1 MNPNIQVRVLSLPLK
16 TKVMKNIIVFTL
28 LCVAGLVALI
38 EGTIS
43 LLSWG
48 LIKTHLGLRIGKYS
62 EEIEKFY

>member
-1 MNPNIQVRVLSLPLK
+1 
-16 TKVMKNIIVFTL
+16 MKNFIIFTL

-43 LLSWG
+43 VLSWG

-62 EEIEKFY
+62 ERFY

>member
-1 MNPNIQVRVLSLPLK
+1 
-16 TKVMKNIIVFTL
+16 MKNIIVFTL

-62 EEIEKFY
+62 EKFY